1 MAGKYVSIPTGN
13 YSLAVQDSGTI
24 TLDTGNQVGEVIVTG
39 NLTVQGSS
47 TTVTSQNLDVKDN
60 IITLNKG
67 ETGAGITLDDSGL
80 EMDRGT
86 FTNVLFTFN
95 ENITWSDPVTDTTKT
110 GGFVFK
116 DANNALIGIRTN
128 NINTGCLLYT
138 SPSQRDATLSRMPS
152 SA

>member
-60 IITLNKG
+60 L
-67 ETGAGITLDDSGL
+67 
-80 EMDRGT
+80 
-86 FTNVLFTFN
+86 V
-95 ENITWSDPVTDTTKT
+95 
-110 GGFVFK
+110 
-116 DANNALIGIRTN
+116 
-128 NINTGCLLYT
+128 
-138 SPSQRDATLSRMPS
+138 
-152 SA
+152 